1 MSGMATPI
9 ASRAGTIAGTIDVVI
24 VNWNAGPYLRRTVE
38 ALARSEQRRFAF
50 GRVVIVDNASTD
62 GSLDGLEGPDGQGI
76 PEAEA
81 PARLPLEIIRND
93 TNSGFAAACNQGAAD
108 SEAEYLLFLNP
119 DVEVEPQT
127 LDRCVSAAVEM
138 PDVGAIGVQLV
149 DRQGVP
155 QLSCSR
161 FPTPA
166 RFTSRALGLDRLA
179 PRRFPPHYL
188 TEFDHRTSRR
198 VDQVMGAFL
207 FTPRRTFKMLGGF
220 DERFFVYFEEVD
232 YCYRLVKNGWSTYF
246 LSSARAF
253 HKGNSTTETVPS
265 IRLFYNLRSRLAFGY
280 KHFARRGALLQT
292 LSTLTIEFVSRMLVS
307 LFGGSPTAVLRG
319 YRLLWRELPAIPR
332 APRSTQVAPNHG
344 TPHEMSTTDEIRP

>member
-1 MSGMATPI
+1 MRPTL
-9 ASRAGTIAGTIDVVI
+9 DVVI

-38 ALARSEQRRFAF
+38 ALARSEQRRFVF

-62 GSLDGLEGPDGQGI
+62 DSLDGLDGLDGPGALDGPESPDGLGSTKL
-76 PEAEA
+76 EAA
-81 PARLPLEIIRND
+81 ARLPLEIIRNE
-93 TNSGFAAACNQGAAD
+93 TNNGFAAACNQGATG

-119 DVEVEPQT
+119 DVEVEPPT
-127 LDRCVSAAVEM
+127 LDRCVAAALEM
-138 PDVGAIGVQLV
+138 PEVGAIGVQLV

-166 RFTSRALGLDRLA
+166 RFTWRALGLDRLS
-179 PRRFPPHYL
+179 PRRFPSHYL
-188 TEFDHRTSRR
+188 TDFDHRTSRC

-207 FTPRRTFKMLGGF
+207 FTPRRTFKRLGGF

-253 HKGNSTTETVPS
+253 HKGNSTTESVPA

-280 KHFARRGALLQT
+280 KHFGRMGALLQT
-292 LSTLTIEFVSRMLVS
+292 LSTLTIEFVSRMLLS
-307 LFGGSPTAVLRG
+307 LFGGSPTAVLGG

-332 APRSTQVAPNHG
+332 APRSTQVARNHG
-344 TPHEMSTTDEIRP
+344 TPHEMSSTDQIRP